1 MRADRTFARSLTDW
15 IAAFGLV
22 LAALLANAA
31 TADAEFSVCNKTRI
45 LVNVAMGVEAG
56 DDFETEGWWTVTP
69 GACATLI
76 RGPLKSRYVYLYAIN
91 IQAEDVISGAVTM
104 CVDRLKFKARGIAD
118 CWRRGLQPAA
128 FAEIDTQD
136 AADWTTFLT
145 ESGK

>member
-1 MRADRTFARSLTDW
+1 MRGDRTFARWLTEK
-15 IAAFGLV
+15 IAAFALI
-22 LAALLANAA
+22 LAALLANVAS
-31 TADAEFSVCNKTRI
+31 ADAEFSICNKTRV
-45 LVNVAMGVEAG
+45 LLNVAVGVEAD
-56 DDFETEGWWTVTP
+56 DDFDTEGWWTVTP

-76 RGPLKSRYVYLYAIN
+76 RGPLKSRYVYVYATN

-128 FAEIDTQD
+128 FAEIDTRD
-136 AADWTTFLT
+136 APDWTTFLT

>member
-1 MRADRTFARSLTDW
+1 M
-15 IAAFGLV
+15 
-22 LAALLANAA
+22 
-31 TADAEFSVCNKTRI
+31 
-45 LVNVAMGVEAG
+45 
-56 DDFETEGWWTVTP
+56 
-69 GACATLI
+69 
-76 RGPLKSRYVYLYAIN
+76 KSRYVYLYAVN